1 MLSICAGVE
10 YAVLQLPDFPMGE
23 FFSVA
28 CAACWAMA
36 VILFRRSGE
45 TLPAFELNLF
55 KNVLAVVLM
64 VPTILIFHGASLPGY
79 SPAQWAIVLLS
90 GVIGIAIADT
100 WYLRALNLMGASRTG
115 VVAML
120 FSPLVILLSSLFL
133 SEALRPIQYL
143 GFILVLG
150 GILLVTWR
158 RNRQDV
164 SLRALKLGVAFG
176 SASVA
181 LMAIGIVMVK
191 PVLEEHEFLWTVGL
205 RLLAGAVGMLIFVS
219 LSRGWGQMMLHY
231 RSPQPWMTVV
241 VASLLGSYVSMIL
254 WLAGYKLTDASI
266 ASVLNETA
274 GAFIVLFA
282 WLFLKEEMNFKR
294 LSGVTLAF
302 AGVGVVVFV

>member
-1 MLSICAGVE
+1 V
-10 YAVLQLPDFPMGE
+10 GE

-28 CAACWAMA
+28 CAATWALA

-55 KNVLAVVLM
+55 KNWLAVIAM
-64 VPTILIFHGASLPGY
+64 VPTILIFHGAALPTY
-79 SPAQWAIVLLS
+79 SPTEWLIVLIS

-120 FSPLVILLSSLFL
+120 FSPFVILLSSLFL
-133 SEALRPIQYL
+133 AESLRPVQYL
-143 GFILVLG
+143 GFILVLA

-158 RNRQDV
+158 RNRQDI
-164 SLRALKLGVAFG
+164 SMRALRLGVLYG
-176 SASVA
+176 TASVA

-191 PVLEEHEFLWTVGL
+191 PILETHAFLWTVGL
-205 RLLAGAVGMLIFVS
+205 RLLAGAVGMLLFV
-219 LSRGWGQMMLHY
+219 LVARNAAVVMAHY
-231 RSPQPWMTVV
+231 RSPQPWGIILLG
-241 VASLLGSYVSMIL
+241 SLMGSYVSMIL

-266 ASVLNETA
+266 AAVLNETA

-282 WLFLKEEMNFKR
+282 WLLLKEEMNGKR
-294 LSGVTLAF
+294 LLGVSMAF
-302 AGVGVVVFV
+302 LGVAVVVMV

>member
-1 MLSICAGVE
+1 
-10 YAVLQLPDFPMGE
+10 MGE

-28 CAACWAMA
+28 CAASWALA

-55 KNVLAVVLM
+55 KNGLAVALM
-64 VPTILIFHGASLPGY
+64 VPTILFFHGTSLPGY
-79 SPAQWAIVLLS
+79 SPAQWMIVLLS
-90 GVIGIAIADT
+90 GVIGIAVADT

-120 FSPLVILLSSLFL
+120 FSPFVILLSGFFL
-133 SEALRPIQYL
+133 SEALRPVQYL

-158 RNRQDV
+158 RNRQEI

-191 PVLEEHEFLWTVGL
+191 PVLEQHEFLWTVGL
-205 RLLAGAVGMLIFVS
+205 RLLSGTVSMLLFVS
-219 LSRGWGQMMLHY
+219 MSQGWGRMMIHY
-231 RSPQPWMTVV
+231 RSPQPWTTVIA
-241 VASLLGSYVSMIL
+241 ASLLGSYVSMIL

-282 WLFLKEEMNFKR
+282 WLFLKEEMNLKR
-294 LSGVTLAF
+294 LAGVALAFSGVA
-302 AGVGVVVFV
+302 VVVIV